1 MKLAKQLFITS
12 SLSVLL
18 FTACGGGSETTAE
31 APKAKANLERILE
44 ITASELKQ
52 FEEKHKD
59 TNKEKAMDDFSLS
72 LAETLNAT
80 EPKVYPKTLGVIAEK
95 DGSFTGFVDKN
106 VNKLKDS
113 GEPTAFKVEI
123 DGEKQKLIASDSE
136 RSAESG
142 IGGMMMGMAGGMMMG
157 MLMGSLM
164 NRQSATNTRPGANT
178 PPRRSANAPASSRSS
193 SSSAN
198 ASRSSSTSSS
208 AKSRSG
214 SGSFSSGK

>member
-1 MKLAKQLFITS
+1 MKVARQLLITS

-18 FTACGGGSETTAE
+18 FTACGGGSDTTAE

-52 FEEKHKD
+52 FEKKHKD
-59 TNKEKAMDDFSLS
+59 TTKEKAMDDFSLS

-113 GEPTAFKVEI
+113 GEPTAFKIEI
-123 DGEKQKLIASDSE
+123 DGENKKLIASNDE

-164 NRQSATNTRPGANT
+164 NRQSSTGTKPGANT
-178 PPRRSANAPASSRSS
+178 PPRKSATSSRSS
-193 SSSAN
+193 SSS
-198 ASRSSSTSSS
+198 SSSSSKSSGSS
-208 AKSRSG
+208 ARSRSG

>member
-18 FTACGGGSETTAE
+18 FTACSGGSETTAE

-44 ITASELKQ
+44 ITASELKE
-52 FEEKHKD
+52 FEKKHKD
-59 TNKEKAMDDFSLS
+59 TTKEKAMDDFSLS

-113 GEPTAFKVEI
+113 GEPTAFKIEI
-123 DGEKQKLIASDSE
+123 DGEKQKLIASNSE

-164 NRQSATNTRPGANT
+164 NRQSSTGTKPGANT
-178 PPRRSANAPASSRSS
+178 PPRRSATSSRSS
-193 SSSAN
+193 SSS
-198 ASRSSSTSSS
+198 SSSSKSS
-208 AKSRSG
+208 APSARSRSG